1 MMSVMNDDQIIRL
14 FWERDEKA
22 IRATADA
29 YGDLCRSIA
38 RNILENESDA
48 EECVNDLYL
57 HLWNAIPPAKPPSLK
72 VFACRI
78 MRNLSLNRLIYNQ
91 RQKRDQ
97 RRLILFSEIEADL
110 PDSALATEDE
120 DDAELGR
127 HISEFLKSQKKTVR
141 KVFVRRYFFSES
153 IQDIAEQYGYSES
166 KVASMLFHTRNK
178 LREYLNERGINT

>member
-14 FWERDEKA
+14 FWERDEEA
-22 IRATADA
+22 LRATADQ

-38 RNILENESDA
+38 RNILGNESDV

-72 VFACRI
+72 AFACRV

-110 PDSALATEDE
+110 PDSTLAAE
-120 DDAELGR
+120 DDTELGH

-153 IQDIAEQYGYSES
+153 IQDIAEQYGFSES
-166 KVASMLFHTRNK
+166 KVTSMLFHTRNK
-178 LREYLNERGINT
+178 LREYLKERGINT